1 MGNPSPALVVLA
13 AGLGSRYGGAKQ
25 LEAVG
30 PGGATLMDYA
40 VFDAVRAGIARV
52 VFVIREQLDPL
63 IEPLLVR
70 WTPHIEVRAAYQDRP
85 VKRAKPWGTAHA
97 VLAAEAMI
105 EGPFLVV
112 NADDFYGAAAYEAA
126 ADHLRTSNEW
136 AVVGYPIAQTLSE
149 HGGVNRAVLRRDD
162 EYLREV
168 AEVRDIRA
176 SDVRYRDEL
185 VSMNLW
191 AFTGTVFPALHEAF
205 ERFAATAGPADELL
219 LPDVVGAL
227 IAAGKTRVRVL
238 QPGAEWFGMTHRDDR
253 DRVRDRLASLVS
265 AGTYPERLA

>member
-149 HGGVNRAVLRRDD
+149 HG
-162 EYLREV
+162 
-168 AEVRDIRA
+168 
-176 SDVRYRDEL
+176 
-185 VSMNLW
+185 
-191 AFTGTVFPALHEAF
+191 
-205 ERFAATAGPADELL
+205 
-219 LPDVVGAL
+219 
-227 IAAGKTRVRVL
+227 
-238 QPGAEWFGMTHRDDR
+238 
-253 DRVRDRLASLVS
+253 
-265 AGTYPERLA
+265 